1 MKKVQIKPIY
11 YYIIQIKEVFM
22 NKRKKLTELTFT
34 SLMTVIIVISAQ
46 LVIPA
51 AVPFTMQTFGVLL
64 SLFILGGKKGTAAIL
79 VYIMLG
85 AVGVPV
91 FSGFGGGLG
100 VLLGST
106 GGYIFGFLGMGLIYW
121 AITSILGKK
130 RVIKIIAAAV
140 GLIVCYTL
148 GTAWF
153 MLAYMKKGNT
163 ISFGNALKFA
173 VLPFIIP
180 DFIKLTAAIFL
191 SSRLER
197 VVKNKGKT

>member
-1 MKKVQIKPIY
+1 
-11 YYIIQIKEVFM
+11 M

-46 LVIPA
+46 LLIPA
-51 AVPFTMQTFGVLL
+51 AVPFTMQTFGVFL
-64 SLFILGGKKGTAAIL
+64 SLFILGGKKGTIAIL

-106 GGYIFGFLGMGLIYW
+106 GGYIFGLLGTGLVYW
-121 AITSILGKK
+121 VITSIFGEKM
-130 RVIKIIAAAV
+130 VIKIIAAAV

-153 MLAYMKKGNT
+153 MLAYMKKENI

-180 DFIKLTAAIFL
+180 DVIKLTAAIFL

-197 VVKNKGKT
+197 AVKNKGKT